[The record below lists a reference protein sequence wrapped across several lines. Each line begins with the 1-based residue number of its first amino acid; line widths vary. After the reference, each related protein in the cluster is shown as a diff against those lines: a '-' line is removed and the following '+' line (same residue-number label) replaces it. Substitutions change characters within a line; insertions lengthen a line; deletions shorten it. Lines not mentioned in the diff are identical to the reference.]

1 MIEFEWLWAAA
12 FLPLPVLALLLPRA
26 IKQDAALH
34 VPFYS
39 SASAFQATG
48 NASSSR
54 NLLRRLLL
62 IVCWVLLVVAAMRPQ
77 WIGDP
82 IELPT
87 TGRDLMMAVDISG
100 SMGTEDMTLNG
111 QTVTRLQVV
120 KDVVG
125 DFVER
130 RVGDRIGLILFGSQ
144 AYLQT
149 PLTFDR
155 STVKTLL
162 LETPLGIAGGKTAIG
177 DAIGLAVKRLFDRP
191 ADSRILI
198 LLTDGQ
204 NNVGEVTPIQAAQI
218 AAQQGVK
225 IYTIGFGADE
235 LVVPGLLFNRTINP
249 SSELDS
255 NTLIEIAELTGG
267 IYQRARNTQELA
279 NIYAA
284 LDELEPIEQ
293 DQEIYRPIKSL
304 FYWPLGIALGL
315 SFLLAL
321 LHPQIILWMKQ
332 LGAFNKLRAAR
343 KKAVE
348 A

>member
-1 MIEFEWLWAAA
+1 MIEFEWLWAAF
-12 FLPLPVLALLLPRA
+12 FLPLPLLVLLLPRA
-26 IKQDAALH
+26 VKQDAALN
-34 VPFYS
+34 VPFYQ
-39 SASAFQATG
+39 SASAFEAIGTP
-48 NASSSR
+48 SSNR
-54 NLLRRLLL
+54 NFLRRFALVTCWLLL
-62 IVCWVLLVVAAMRPQ
+62 VLAAMRPQ

-100 SMGTEDMTLNG
+100 SMGTEDMTLNN

-120 KDVVG
+120 KEVVG

-130 RVGDRIGLILFGSQ
+130 RAGDRIGLILFGSQ

-162 LETPLGIAGGKTAIG
+162 QETPLGIAGGKTAIG
-177 DAIGLAVKRLFDRP
+177 DAIGLAVKRLLNRP
-191 ADSRILI
+191 AESRVLI

-204 NNVGEVTPIQAAQI
+204 NNVGEVTPIQAAKI

-249 SSELDS
+249 SSELDAR
-255 NTLIEIAELTGG
+255 TLSEIADLTGG
-267 IYQRARNTQELA
+267 IYQRARNTQELEG
-279 NIYAA
+279 IYAA

-293 DQEIYRPIKSL
+293 DQETYRPVKSL
-304 FYWPLGIALGL
+304 FFWPLGFVLGM
-315 SFLLAL
+315 SFILAL
-321 LHPQIILWMKQ
+321 LHPQVLVMVSQ
-332 LGAFNKLRAAR
+332 LIRLRGKEAGA
-343 KKAVE
+343 
-348 A
+348 

>member
-12 FLPLPVLALLLPRA
+12 FVPLPLIALLLPRA
-26 IKQDAALH
+26 TKQDAALH
-34 VPFYS
+34 VPFYR
-39 SASAFQATG
+39 SAVSFQNNNTAA
-48 NASSSR
+48 ASGHF
-54 NLLRRLLL
+54 LRRLLL
-62 IVCWVLLVVAAMRPQ
+62 IVCWLLLVLAAMRPQ
-77 WIGDP
+77 WIGEP

-100 SMGTEDMTLNG
+100 SMGTEDMILNG
-111 QTVTRLQVV
+111 QSVTRLQVV

-125 DFVER
+125 DFVSR

-155 STVKTLL
+155 NTVEALL
-162 LETPLGIAGGKTAIG
+162 KETPLGIAGGKTAIG

-191 ADSRILI
+191 ADSRVLI

-249 SSELDS
+249 SSELDAA
-255 NTLIEIAELTGG
+255 TLTQIADLTGG
-267 IYQRARNTQELA
+267 IYQRARNTQELEA
-279 NIYAA
+279 IYEA

-293 DQEIYRPIKSL
+293 DQETYRPVKSL

-321 LHPQIILWMKQ
+321 MHPQVLLWFQQ
-332 LGAFNKLRAAR
+332 LLTKREV
-343 KKAVE
+343 KA
-348 A
+348 

>member
-1 MIEFEWLWAAA
+1 MIEFEWLWALT
-12 FLPLPVLALLLPRA
+12 FVPLPLLVLLFPRSE
-26 IKQDAALH
+26 KQEAALH
-34 VPFYS
+34 VPFFQ
-39 SASAFQATG
+39 SASTFKATLNS
-48 NASSSR
+48 NAGGGLFYR
-54 NLLRRLLL
+54 LMMILIWLLL
-62 IVCWVLLVVAAMRPQ
+62 VGAATRPQ

-125 DFVER
+125 DFVSR
-130 RVGDRIGLILFGSQ
+130 REGDRIGLILFGSQ

-155 STVKTLL
+155 QTVKTLL
-162 LETPLGIAGGKTAIG
+162 QETPLGIAGGKTAIG

-191 ADSRILI
+191 ADSRVLI

-204 NNVGEVTPIQAAQI
+204 NNVGEVSPTQAAQI

-235 LVVPGLLFNRTINP
+235 LMVPGLLFNRTINP
-249 SSELDS
+249 SSELDGK
-255 NTLIEIAELTGG
+255 TLTEIADLTGG
-267 IYQRARNTQELA
+267 IYQRARSTQELTA
-279 NIYAA
+279 IYAA

-293 DQEIYRPIKSL
+293 AQETYRPVKSL
-304 FYWPLGIALGL
+304 YYWPLGIALVL
-315 SFLLAL
+315 SFVLGL
-321 LHPQIILWMKQ
+321 LHPQILLWFQSLKPSKEQ
-332 LGAFNKLRAAR
+332 IDAKAAT
-343 KKAVE
+343 
-348 A
+348 

>member
-12 FLPLPVLALLLPRA
+12 FLPLPLIALLLPRA
-26 IKQDAALH
+26 TKQDAALH
-34 VPFYS
+34 VPFYR
-39 SASAFQATG
+39 SAVSFQNNNTAA
-48 NASSSR
+48 ASGHF
-54 NLLRRLLL
+54 LRRLLL
-62 IVCWVLLVVAAMRPQ
+62 IVCWLLLVLAAMRPQ
-77 WIGDP
+77 WIGEP

-100 SMGTEDMTLNG
+100 SMGTEDMILNG
-111 QTVTRLQVV
+111 QSVTRLQVV

-125 DFVER
+125 DFVSR

-155 STVKTLL
+155 NTVEALL
-162 LETPLGIAGGKTAIG
+162 KETPLGIAGGKTAIG

-191 ADSRILI
+191 ADSRVLI

-249 SSELDS
+249 SSELDAA
-255 NTLIEIAELTGG
+255 TLTQIADLTGG
-267 IYQRARNTQELA
+267 IYQRARNTQELEA
-279 NIYAA
+279 IYEA

-293 DQEIYRPIKSL
+293 DQETYRPVKSL

-321 LHPQIILWMKQ
+321 MHPQVLLWFQQ
-332 LGAFNKLRAAR
+332 LLTKREV
-343 KKAVE
+343 KA
-348 A
+348 

>member
-12 FLPLPVLALLLPRA
+12 FVPLPLIALLLPRA
-26 IKQDAALH
+26 TKQDAALH
-34 VPFYS
+34 VPFYR
-39 SASAFQATG
+39 SAVSFQNNNTAA
-48 NASSSR
+48 ASGHF
-54 NLLRRLLL
+54 LRRLLL
-62 IVCWVLLVVAAMRPQ
+62 IVCWLLLVLAAMRPQ
-77 WIGDP
+77 WIGEP

-100 SMGTEDMTLNG
+100 SMGTEDMILNG
-111 QTVTRLQVV
+111 QSATRLQVV

-125 DFVER
+125 DFVSR

-155 STVKTLL
+155 NTVEALL
-162 LETPLGIAGGKTAIG
+162 KETPLGIAGGKTAIG

-191 ADSRILI
+191 ADSRVLI

-249 SSELDS
+249 SSELDAA
-255 NTLIEIAELTGG
+255 TLTQIADLTGG
-267 IYQRARNTQELA
+267 IYQRARNTQELEA
-279 NIYAA
+279 IYEA

-293 DQEIYRPIKSL
+293 DQETYRPVKSL

-321 LHPQIILWMKQ
+321 MHPQVLLWFQQ
-332 LGAFNKLRAAR
+332 LLTKREV
-343 KKAVE
+343 KA
-348 A
+348 